1 LPKPKFVACFLTA
14 MLWLW
19 GTLVCAFA
27 QTDLPAGIVAAEQF
41 EPGLGLP
48 TGKVQWA
55 RGKAFIIHQGGE
67 KAFAAKPGLPLYQAD
82 TLLTGADGSTAC
94 ALNDG
99 SQFAL
104 APDARLVVKYSV
116 YNAVQKQRQVDLFLK
131 VGRARFRV
139 KKLDTATIQDFRVRT
154 DTAAVLALVSEF
166 IVRATTTSTEITAL
180 ENCRLEV
187 NGLADVE
194 KKLQLTDNQRTI
206 VDKDSTPWAVMAVPA
221 EEIRQL
227 QQELSFFPGQDQGLT
242 QK

>member
-1 LPKPKFVACFLTA
+1 MPKARFIAGFLTV

-41 EPGLGLP
+41 EPGIGLP

-55 RGKAFIIHQGGE
+55 RGRAYIIHQGGE

-94 ALNDG
+94 ALDDG
-99 SQFAL
+99 SQFVL
-104 APDARLVVKYSV
+104 APDARLVVEYSV

-131 VGRARFRV
+131 FGRARFRV
-139 KKLDTATIQDFRVRT
+139 RKLDTATIADFRVRT
-154 DTAAVLALVSEF
+154 DTAAIRALVSEF
-166 IVRATTTSTEITAL
+166 IVRATTTTTEITTL
-180 ENCRLEV
+180 QNCRLEV

-194 KKLQLTDNQRTI
+194 KKLQLTGDQRTI
-206 VDKDSTPWAVMAVPA
+206 VEKDSTPWAVMAVPA
-221 EEIRQL
+221 EEL
-227 QQELSFFPGQDQGLT
+227 QQLEQNLPFLPDWD
-242 QK
+242 

>member
-27 QTDLPAGIVAAEQF
+27 QTDLPAGIVAADQF

-99 SQFAL
+99 SQFVL
-104 APDARLVVKYSV
+104 APDVWLVVKYSV

-166 IVRATTTSTEITAL
+166 IVRATTTTTEVTAL
-180 ENCRLEV
+180 QNCRLEV
-187 NGLADVE
+187 SGLADVE
-194 KKLQLTDNQRTI
+194 KTLQLTDNQRTI
-206 VDKDSTPWAVMAVPA
+206 VEKDSTPWAVMAVPA
-221 EEIRQL
+221 EELQQL
-227 QQELSFFPGQDQGLT
+227 VQELSFSPDRD
-242 QK
+242 